1 MLNIFVLT
9 RFHIFEVCLISSL
22 LCSLFGVVAIKKAF
36 EIKGVICYVVLEV
49 KNNATHVVGMDFA
62 MVGYSF

>member
-1 MLNIFVLT
+1 
-9 RFHIFEVCLISSL
+9 